1 MNQNKVLYNFSDGG
15 IIALLLAATER
26 QPLSIAEQILDVV
39 KHVQCLFAFFSV
51 VRVIMTI

>member
-26 QPLSIAEQILDVV
+26 QSLSIAEQILDVV
-39 KHVQCLFAFFSV
+39 KHVQYLFAFFSV

>member
-15 IIALLLAATER
+15 IIAWLLAATER

-39 KHVQCLFAFFSV
+39 KHVQYLFAFFSV